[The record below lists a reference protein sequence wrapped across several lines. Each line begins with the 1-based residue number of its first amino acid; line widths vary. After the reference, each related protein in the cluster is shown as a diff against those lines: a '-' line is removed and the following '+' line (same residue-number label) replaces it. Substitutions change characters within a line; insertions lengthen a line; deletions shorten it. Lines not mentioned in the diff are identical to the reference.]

1 MMTTSLDELYAHLR
15 GTNPFANN
23 RVDRPSS
30 GDVDVPEIHE
40 EEFQRILGHAEEAR
54 NRGVGVV
61 VWGEAGLGKS
71 HLLSRLSRKADYSQ
85 WPFVY
90 LHNLQPEPAQF
101 SSYVLKCVVSTLTWG
116 RIRDFHETPL
126 YGLVRGMVQAA
137 LQHTPSHGSPP
148 RDMSEAIQQIESA
161 YEEQVSRLQEEKEP
175 AARLLLDRTIFDVLL
190 RFYLGVDRAR
200 YRRMDE
206 GIARLAVRWLS
217 GESLDGDE
225 AFLLGLKNPAGEDEP
240 LALEGNEQIKL
251 VFVALCQLA
260 RLQDKPLVL
269 CFDQVDNLDHAQLS
283 ALSQF
288 LLDLLNTCENLLVIS
303 CGVQATLTRSLAA
316 KLKDSDS
323 QVIESAAWDR
333 MAQDQISLSLLRG
346 DQGRAILEARL
357 KKYLEPFREVNELQ
371 AAVKKDPL
379 FPLGTTWL
387 NDRLHGLIEFRPRQ
401 IINWARERWDIQ
413 QRIMSRLSVHLW
425 LANWN
430 QSAAKVPTAPER
442 SHPEAVDQKVEEKVR
457 AQESERKRSP
467 HTLPPSGEN
476 LAGLVERI
484 LSQCLNQGRAY
495 GLTKVTRPTANKKG
509 QCPPYD
515 LLVER
520 QVGPRATI
528 QTTGLLFLSTASP
541 QSVAAHLRRL
551 VEDRKPPARV
561 LVVTDERQP
570 LPHLGAKGRERWE
583 ELQKRKGVSFK
594 HRELTFEEYV
604 ALDAL
609 QHVVGMAGSGD
620 LEVEWPR
627 GQIRPVNEKEVIE
640 SHHRRER
647 YRGHPFL
654 NRFLDEAAGSREN
667 QPQVPSPSSE
677 DAPSTSSSGITMG
690 QALDSFWIGN
700 LANQM
705 PVNLPAKVLPMHV
718 AVVGS
723 TGCGKTYLAKALVE
737 EAILH
742 DIPVLALDSQGD
754 LVQFLKSSEPGHFTG
769 NVRRRF
775 DLYWQRVEP
784 RVFTPGT
791 THGIRLS
798 LNPLRLARESDL
810 ADFSDPARRAEE
822 LQNILDTMASNLVA
836 LADCGGETD
845 CQTLFLRKVFELL
858 GRDAKDTR
866 LDWVQ
871 VVRAV
876 QEPQEIGIED
886 PNSLIKKSE
895 RESLA
900 RKLNG
905 IQENNLFSGDG
916 QSVDLEELCRPQ
928 EANKV
933 PLNVIYLNALGE
945 APKQCFVAALTAE
958 IYRWMVTS
966 RTSRNPRLLLYVD
979 EARDYIPAGAIK
991 PLSKEPLNRLFRQA
1005 RKYGVAC
1012 LICTQSPRKVDFEV
1026 FGNCN
1031 TKMVGRLESAQ
1042 DLERVTQW
1050 FANQGGTPNWIKER
1064 KDAVQSFVARWPE
1077 MPEDLDGQ
1085 PFMSRELFSIHED
1098 AWSPDQVEKEMS
1110 ENPVRKA
1117 MMKKQDQT
1125 RSA

>member
-1 MMTTSLDELYAHLR
+1 MTISLDHLYTHLR
-15 GTNPFANN
+15 GKNPFANN

-30 GDVDVPEIHE
+30 EDIDVPEIHE
-40 EEFQRILGHAEEAR
+40 EEFQRILAHAEDAH

-71 HLLSRLSRKADYSQ
+71 HLLSRLSRKAEENH

-90 LHNLQPEPAQF
+90 LHNLQPVPDQF
-101 SSYVLKCVVSTLTWG
+101 PRYVLKCVVSVLTRG
-116 RIRDFHETPL
+116 RIRDFHETPI
-126 YGLVRGMVQAA
+126 YSLVSGMIQAA
-137 LQHTPSHGSPP
+137 LRQTPTGRSPP
-148 RDMSEAIQQIESA
+148 RDMREALRQIETA
-161 YEEQVSRLQEEKEP
+161 YEEQVSRLQEQMGP
-175 AARLLLDRTIFDVLL
+175 AASHLLDRTIFDVLL
-190 RFYLGVDRAR
+190 RFYLGVERAR
-200 YRRMDE
+200 FRKMDE

-217 GESLDGDE
+217 GEYLDGDE
-225 AFLLGLKNPAGEDEP
+225 ALLLGLTHQVGEDDP
-240 LALEGNEQIKL
+240 VSLEGNEQIKL
-251 VFVALCQLA
+251 VFVALSQLA
-260 RLQDKPLVL
+260 RLQDKPLIL
-269 CFDQVDNLDHAQLS
+269 CFDQVDNLDPPLLA

-288 LLDLLNTCENLLVIS
+288 LLSLLNTCENLLVIS
-303 CGVQATLTRSLAA
+303 CGVQATLSRCLTA
-316 KLKDSDS
+316 KLKDSS
-323 QVIESAAWDR
+323 FQVIESAAWDR

-346 DQGRAILEARL
+346 DEGRAILEARL
-357 KKYLEPFREVNELQ
+357 KKHLEPFTELMELQ
-371 AAVKKDPL
+371 SVVKKDPL
-379 FPLGTTWL
+379 FPLGTSWL
-387 NDRLHGLIEFRPRQ
+387 NDRLQGLIEFRPRQ
-401 IINWARERWDIQ
+401 IINWARERWEIQ

-430 QSAAKVPTAPER
+430 QATAKVPLEAER
-442 SHPEAVDQKVEEKVR
+442 NHPEAVDQKVEEKIR
-457 AQESERKRSP
+457 AQETERKHSP
-467 HTLPPSGEN
+467 HTLPPSAEN

-484 LSQCLNQGRAY
+484 LGQCLDQGRAY
-495 GLTKVTRPTANKKG
+495 GLTKVTRPAPSKKG
-509 QCPPYD
+509 LRSPFD
-515 LLVER
+515 LLIER
-520 QVGPRATI
+520 QVGPRAAT

-551 VEDRKPPARV
+551 ADDRQLPARI

-570 LPHLGAKGRERWE
+570 LPHLGAKGRERWQ
-583 ELQKRKGVSFK
+583 ELQKRKGLSFK

-609 QHVVGMAGSGD
+609 QHVVGMAASGD

-640 SHHRRER
+640 SHHRKGR
-647 YRGHPFL
+647 YRGHAFL
-654 NRFLDEAAGSREN
+654 NRFLEEGTGNRDD
-667 QPQVPSPSSE
+667 QPIPASLSPE
-677 DAPSTSSSGITMG
+677 SSSSSSASGIGMR
-690 QALDSFWIGN
+690 QEPDSLWIGN

-705 PVNLPAKVLPMHV
+705 PVNLPVKILPLHV

-742 DIPVLALDSQGD
+742 DIPVLAIDSQGD
-754 LVQFLKSSEPGHFTG
+754 LAQFLKPREPDQFSG

-784 RVFTPGT
+784 RIYTPGSA
-791 THGIRLS
+791 HGIRLS
-798 LNPLRLARESDL
+798 LNPLRLAREADL
-810 ADFSDPARRAEE
+810 ADPARRAEE
-822 LQNILDTMASNLVA
+822 LQNIYDNMAGNLVA

-845 CQTLFLRKVFELL
+845 CQNLFLRKILDQL
-858 GRDAKDTR
+858 GRSANETQ
-866 LDWVQ
+866 LDWAEI
-871 VVRAV
+871 VRAV
-876 QEPQEIGIED
+876 EEPQVVGIDD

-905 IQENNLFSGDG
+905 LKENILFTGG
-916 QSVDLEELCRPQ
+916 RQAVDLDELCRPQ
-928 EANKV
+928 EATRV
-933 PLNVIYLNALGE
+933 PLNVVYLNALSE
-945 APKQCFVAALTAE
+945 EQKQSFVAALAAE

-966 RTSRNPRLLLYVD
+966 RMSRNPRLLLYVD

-991 PLSKEPLNRLFRQA
+991 PASKEPLNRLFRQA

-1031 TKMVGRLESAQ
+1031 TKMVGRLGSAQ
-1042 DLERVTQW
+1042 DIEHVTQW
-1050 FANQGGTPNWIKER
+1050 FANEVGKPNWIKER

-1077 MPEDLDGQ
+1077 MLGDMDGQ
-1085 PFMSRELFSIHED
+1085 PFLSRELFSLHED
-1098 AWSPDQVEKEMS
+1098 AWSPDQVEQEMS

-1117 MMKKQDQT
+1117 VMKRGNQT
-1125 RSA
+1125 RSP